1 MVGTFNPRYTYKKRG
16 VFYFCKTIP
25 ADLRRH
31 YKKPRI
37 THSLRTKS
45 KSQASRASQ
54 LLISRL
60 EDYWLNLRLKEMQ
73 IPAAHLLHSVPSQNV
88 HSTLPTIED
97 AKELYLRVKG
107 ESKQKTFFTHTQ
119 RSVNYLIQ
127 CLGCHS
133 LDQYSSADAAAFR
146 DWLRNKGLSSTSIQ
160 RNFTSIK
167 ALVNFTI
174 LELGLDCRNAFSGV
188 YLAPDDR
195 NPKREP
201 LSLDQIRTIQTACYE
216 LDDEPRWLVSLI
228 SDTGMRLAEAVGLKT
243 RDIVLDHPNPHLKIK
258 PYPHRPLKTL
268 SSKRTIPLVGASLWA
283 AKRMVATT
291 ATDYCFPR
299 YTNSKICN
307 SNSAS
312 AAINKWIKTIA
323 GNDVVIHGFRHSFRD
338 RLRQLEAPNDLIDQ
352 LGGWSLQT
360 VGQSYGNGYSLE
372 VLSKW
377 MKGVK

>member
-1 MVGTFNPRYTYKKRG
+1 
-16 VFYFCKTIP
+16 
-25 ADLRRH
+25 
-31 YKKPRI
+31 
-37 THSLRTKS
+37 
-45 KSQASRASQ
+45 
-54 LLISRL
+54 
-60 EDYWLNLRLKEMQ
+60 MQ

-201 LSLDQIRTIQTACYE
+201 LSLDQIRTIQ
-216 LDDEPRWLVSLI
+216 LSLI
-228 SDTGMRLAEAVGLKT
+228 H
-243 RDIVLDHPNPHLKIK
+243 I
-258 PYPHRPLKTL
+258 
-268 SSKRTIPLVGASLWA
+268 
-283 AKRMVATT
+283 
-291 ATDYCFPR
+291 
-299 YTNSKICN
+299 
-307 SNSAS
+307 
-312 AAINKWIKTIA
+312 
-323 GNDVVIHGFRHSFRD
+323 
-338 RLRQLEAPNDLIDQ
+338 
-352 LGGWSLQT
+352 
-360 VGQSYGNGYSLE
+360 
-372 VLSKW
+372 
-377 MKGVK
+377 